1 MYIIIVHLNLK
12 NLLLVGILAVSFA
25 ARAANYYVND
35 ASTNGDV
42 FCSAP
47 GALANSGLS
56 LNAPALSLGAI
67 LAINALAHGH
77 HPCPKVP

>member
-1 MYIIIVHLNLK
+1 MNPK
-12 NLLLVGILAVSFA
+12 NLLCVGILAASFA
-25 ARAANYYVND
+25 AHAANYYVND

-56 LNAPALSLGAI
+56 SNAPALALGAI
-67 LAINALAHGH
+67 LAPNALAHGP
-77 HPCPKVP
+77 HPCHKVP

>member
-1 MYIIIVHLNLK
+1 MNPK
-12 NLLLVGILAVSFA
+12 NLLLAGILGGSFA

-35 ASTNGDV
+35 VSTNGDV

-56 LNAPALSLGAI
+56 SNAPALALGAI
-67 LAINALAHGH
+67 LAPNALAHGP
-77 HPCPKVP
+77 HPCHKVP